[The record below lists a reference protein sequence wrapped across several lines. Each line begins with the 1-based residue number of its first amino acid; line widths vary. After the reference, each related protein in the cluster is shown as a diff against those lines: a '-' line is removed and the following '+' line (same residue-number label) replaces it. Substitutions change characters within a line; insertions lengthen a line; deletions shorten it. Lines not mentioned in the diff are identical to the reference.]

1 MFSFLLEKSIMDGV
15 YIIFILVEHHLSF
28 FSFYYI
34 LEELYLMV
42 HTFIIQFLVDPA
54 DAYDGSY
61 FLV

>member
-1 MFSFLLEKSIMDGV
+1 MDGV

-61 FLV
+61 FCRFIP